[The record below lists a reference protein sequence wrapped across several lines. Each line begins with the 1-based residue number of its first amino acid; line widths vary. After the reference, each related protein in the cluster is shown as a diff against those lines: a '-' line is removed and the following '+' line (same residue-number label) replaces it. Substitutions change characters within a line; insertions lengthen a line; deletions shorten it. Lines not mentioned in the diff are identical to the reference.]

1 MSGANKAPIVKLA
14 HGSRYHC
21 FWVVQGC
28 CIFSLHFSF
37 PCFSYFFCGATSSYM
52 FSITSFFVDQ
62 QKGCIFPWSPLT
74 SWAQMSHLP
83 EVRRDWQQNSEL
95 TQDLLLLQK
104 VIYVE
109 PANQK
114 PHSEC
119 FLVLNSY
126 HDTEPSKDHFT
137 TQIHPNE
144 GKPRSLSKRIHTS
157 FCLASIRAASFS
169 FLSWASTSSNTFF
182 RLSSIRFSISNLTS
196 SEFSLSSTFFRIASS
211 SLLAVSSSSSLSS
224 SSCWRLTAHSVS
236 YRNCHYNC
244 TEALTSQMYFIRQT
258 KGKRRKTAKRQQ
270 ISLLVTIK

>member
-1 MSGANKAPIVKLA
+1 MGAGTTAFGLCKGVASFLCTFLSPVSLTLSVAP
-14 HGSRYHC
+14 HRH
-21 FWVVQGC
+21 
-28 CIFSLHFSF
+28 
-37 PCFSYFFCGATSSYM
+37 M

-62 QKGCIFPWSPLT
+62 QKGCIFPRSPLT

-119 FLVLNSY
+119 FLVLIMTRS
-126 HDTEPSKDHFT
+126 HLKTTSLLKFTRTEV
-137 TQIHPNE
+137 
-144 GKPRSLSKRIHTS
+144 KPRSLSKRIHTS

-258 KGKRRKTAKRQQ
+258 KGKGGGKQHRDSKFCY
-270 ISLLVTIK
+270 S

>member
-1 MSGANKAPIVKLA
+1 MSEANKAPIVKLA

-62 QKGCIFPWSPLT
+62 QKGCIFPRSPLT

-109 PANQK
+109 PANPK

-119 FLVLNSY
+119 FLVLIMTRS
-126 HDTEPSKDHFT
+126 HLKT
-137 TQIHPNE
+137 T
-144 GKPRSLSKRIHTS
+144 
-157 FCLASIRAASFS
+157 
-169 FLSWASTSSNTFF
+169 
-182 RLSSIRFSISNLTS
+182 
-196 SEFSLSSTFFRIASS
+196 
-211 SLLAVSSSSSLSS
+211 SLLKF
-224 SSCWRLTAHSVS
+224 T
-236 YRNCHYNC
+236 
-244 TEALTSQMYFIRQT
+244 QT
-258 KGKRRKTAKRQQ
+258 KANLEAYLKEYIPLSA
-270 ISLLVTIK
+270 LPL

>member
-1 MSGANKAPIVKLA
+1 MSEANKAPIVKLA
-14 HGSRYHC
+14 HGAGTTVFGLCKGVAS
-21 FWVVQGC
+21 FLSPV
-28 CIFSLHFSF
+28 SLTLSMVPHRH
-37 PCFSYFFCGATSSYM
+37 M

-62 QKGCIFPWSPLT
+62 QKGCIFPRSPLP
-74 SWAQMSHLP
+74 SWAQTSICQRSVGH
-83 EVRRDWQQNSEL
+83 WQQNSEPTL
-95 TQDLLLLQK
+95 DLLLLK

-114 PHSEC
+114 PHSAC
-119 FLVLNSY
+119 FLVLIMTRS
-126 HDTEPSKDHFT
+126 HLKT
-137 TQIHPNE
+137 TSPLKFNQRKA
-144 GKPRSLSKRIHTS
+144 KPRSLSKRIHTS

-236 YRNCHYNC
+236 HRNCHYNC
-244 TEALTSQMYFIRQT
+244 TEALTCQRYFIRQT
-258 KGKRRKTAKRQQ
+258 KGKGGAGARKFHY
-270 ISLLVTIK
+270 S